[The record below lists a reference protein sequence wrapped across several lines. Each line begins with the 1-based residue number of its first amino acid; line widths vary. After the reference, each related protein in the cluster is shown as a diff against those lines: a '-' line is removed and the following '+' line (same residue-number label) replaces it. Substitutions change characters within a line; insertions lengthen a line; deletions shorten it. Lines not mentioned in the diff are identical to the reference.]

1 MVVRDEKYLN
11 ENGDIDWEKWAPNYG
26 RVPGTEQVNQ
36 VIESGKI
43 IDRYGS
49 PYGKCTCPL
58 GTPFEKR
65 SLPYEYNP
73 NAYHQ
78 YEVLKPIENVTSSE
92 IAPAFDMPG
101 GGIQYELPS
110 SVKDLI
116 KSGFLKEV

>member
-1 MVVRDEKYLN
+1 MMTVVLMV
-11 ENGDIDWEKWAPNYG
+11 
-26 RVPGTEQVNQ
+26 
-36 VIESGKI
+36 
-43 IDRYGS
+43 
-49 PYGKCTCPL
+49 KCTSPL

-65 SLPYEYNP
+65 ALPYEYNP